1 MKYLDLTPYLKVEAG
16 PVTVREALLAN
27 RQALAQTGG
36 RLPGLLDAG
45 VLAAIKHIGIQA
57 LYQED
62 D

>member
-1 MKYLDLTPYLKVEAG
+1 MRTLDLTPYLKEIG
-16 PVTVREALLAN
+16 SVRDILLAN